1 MTLTSESKPF
11 LSLEQGCVQ
20 ASIHGNEVQFVLDN
34 HMLIEELAIEYL
46 KSVVADRENLL
57 IAEKSST
64 SQYHSP
70 VVITAKV
77 IGEFRKGDG
86 DPKFAKKLIQ
96 GKL

>member
-46 KSVVADRENLL
+46 KSVVADREGLM
-57 IAEKSST
+57 IMEKSST
-64 SQYHSP
+64 NLSQSP
-70 VVITAKV
+70 VVLTTKV
-77 IGEFRKGDG
+77 IGEFKKGDG
-86 DPKFAKKLIQ
+86 DPEVARELVQ